1 MCFAVAQPP
10 CLPSHKYLRD
20 ECCLGCNYLT
30 QAMSWWNEC
39 LGSISLM
46 ECRSV
51 GPGMWEWRWEPERRP
66 GGLFPWT
73 GVMTSEAARE
83 LNSSFSSAH
92 NMAWG
97 THRAYCLG
105 SLHNRCPFPILYIF
119 SLGSWSFFC
128 LTSRYVSDGHSSQQL
143 SRIVTGRCHHWL
155 KKTTLMLQSL
165 PPSVYLS

>member
-10 CLPSHKYLRD
+10 RLPSHKYLRD

-51 GPGMWEWRWEPERRP
+51 GPGMWEWRREPERRP

-83 LNSSFSSAH
+83 LNSSFSSAR

-105 SLHNRCPFPILYIF
+105 SLCIIVVLSPYFT
-119 SLGSWSFFC
+119 FF
-128 LTSRYVSDGHSSQQL
+128 LWAVGVSSALLVGTSVMGIHLSNSQE
-143 SRIVTGRCHHWL
+143 
-155 KKTTLMLQSL
+155 
-165 PPSVYLS
+165 